1 MTHEMITQARRT
13 AQAARNLG
21 RVPALL
27 SAIQDHQSGLRAQTF
42 EASNRQPTL
51 YCIRHECDLTDCH
64 RADRL
69 CTGSPIEDRSDPT
82 GEAAIRADRAR
93 QDERQALAMLRRA
106 TNELDALAA
115 MITAYL
121 DAKPVT
127 LADDENLERCQSC
140 ARVAREKGG
149 KRGSPR
155 WSVPVDHH
163 SDCKGTLAEPRKLC
177 HWCWRFVLDTGTLP
191 SRQQLEKRRDGKRV
205 MREAS

>member
-51 YCIRHECDLTDCH
+51 YCVRHECDLTDCH

-69 CTGSPIEDRSDPT
+69 CTGTPIEDRSDPT

-140 ARVAREKGG
+140 ARIPAEKNG
-149 KRGSPR
+149 KRGTPR
-155 WSVPVDHH
+155 MWGPVDHT
-163 SDCKGTLAEPRKLC
+163 SDCKGNLPEPKRLC
-177 HWCWRFVLDTGTLP
+177 NWCYRFVIDMGVLP
-191 SRQQLEKRRDGKRV
+191 TRAQLESHHRTGKTTRK
-205 MREAS
+205 AS